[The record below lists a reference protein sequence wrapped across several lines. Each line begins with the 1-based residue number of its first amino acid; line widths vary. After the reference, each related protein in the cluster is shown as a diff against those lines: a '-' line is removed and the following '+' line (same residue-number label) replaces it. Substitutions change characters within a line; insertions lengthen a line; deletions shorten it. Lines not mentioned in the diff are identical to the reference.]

1 MRRLISVT
9 PKVKILLKDKKINI
23 YFHNLGS
30 IPICAVC
37 DIPIIGFGTR
47 LNEYRSGQDVDKMAR
62 TVTVVDMLVNQV
74 RNFPVFISLK

>member
-1 MRRLISVT
+1 M
-9 PKVKILLKDKKINI
+9 
-23 YFHNLGS
+23 
-30 IPICAVC
+30 C

-74 RNFPVFISLK
+74 RSFQTLSYLSSYFGCLYESQITIRMISGISPNFS

>member
-9 PKVKILLKDKKINI
+9 PKVKILLKKKI

-74 RNFPVFISLK
+74 RNFQILSY